1 MYTTLLLWLGCLSVN
16 IQSREFSPYSYDEI
30 VSKFAKWQTEH
41 PNIFHL
47 STARHKYN
55 LFLPANATCGE
66 HFPKCEHHIVII
78 TNHGT
83 WNNDL
88 SRPHV
93 FLSGALHGN
102 EQVGP
107 TTLVELID
115 YLLFEYK
122 NNAKNAWIQYLINN
136 RVIILTPMTNS
147 IGYAQSQ
154 REEQGIHSR
163 IDPNRD
169 FPYHLRQSSECMKSI
184 AARVINEIFREYLI
198 QLAITFHGGMRAIS
212 YEWGAPNH
220 ATPKDYSPDHIAQL
234 QLVSNMQILG
244 GHLNHKGGFYYPIGT
259 LNKVVYAVSGGME
272 DWAYG
277 GSWDKSNV
285 IECEPNTYDP
295 YPKEKT
301 VYNDAMLRA
310 FNFLIEAS
318 DVKIPRNK
326 WGHIKNDWNDI
337 WRTDHDEYDGHVP
350 RNIRISMFVINS
362 AMPYVMIRKYPRV
375 IPWNA
380 VTNRFLDGTAH
391 PKYKQNVKVMNWFVS
406 GAMSLYEYDVLYAMK
421 DADHTEFEWNVLEF
435 EKNAM
440 WRANLDLNSQQ
451 NMISKVFKFSIDVE
465 TKLTV
470 ELMKQMVSKCN
481 AKDNLVKTDEG
492 KVYCPIWLSVRVKVD
507 DQWRDNRDLSNWK
520 VVKTYPEDVPP
531 QSHVVNA
538 RNKERNEWNMTNN
551 KYYVQANEWWYAVKP
566 IRTDIYYVYDDQD
579 DIQTEYADQRHDD
592 GSAEAG
598 GANKSHRS
606 ILYVALVVL
615 CLCIVVCCG
624 RAVMNKLGLQGRNR
638 RRIGTKT
645 YQRVSQIS
653 IV

>member
-1 MYTTLLLWLGCLSVN
+1 MYTTLLLWLGCLYCLNVN

-102 EQVGP
+102 EHVGP

-122 NNAKNAWIQYLINN
+122 NNPSNLWIQYLIHN

-147 IGYAQSQ
+147 VGYAQSK
-154 REEQGIHSR
+154 RAELR
-163 IDPNRD
+163 DDPNRD
-169 FPYHLRQSSECMKSI
+169 FPYHLDESSECMKTI
-184 AARVINEIFREYLI
+184 VARVINEIFREYLI
-198 QLAITFHGGMRAIS
+198 QLAITFHSWTRAIS

-220 ATPKDYSPDHIAQL
+220 PTPHDYSPDHIAQL
-234 QLVSNMQILG
+234 QMASNMQILG
-244 GHLNHKGGFYYPIGT
+244 GHLNQTSDFYYPIGT
-259 LNKVVYAVSGGME
+259 MNEVVYPVSGGME
-272 DWAYG
+272 DWAYA
-277 GSWDKSNV
+277 GSWDKANV
-285 IECEPNTYDP
+285 IECEPTTYDT

-318 DVKIPRNK
+318 DVKIPQSN
-326 WGHIKNDWNDI
+326 WGQIGNDWNDI
-337 WRTDHDEYDGHVP
+337 WRTDDDEYDGHVP

-362 AMPYVMIRKYPRV
+362 AMPYVMMRDYPSVIR
-375 IPWNA
+375 WNA
-380 VTNRFLDGTAH
+380 VTDQFVTGT
-391 PKYKQNVKVMNWFVS
+391 VRVMNWFVS
-406 GAMSLYEYDVLYAMK
+406 GAMSLYEYDVLYAIQ
-421 DADHTEFEWNVLEF
+421 DADHGFDWNVLEM
-435 EKNAM
+435 EKNDM
-440 WRANLDLNSQQ
+440 WRVNLDLNSEEDMR
-451 NMISKVFKFSIDVE
+451 NKVFKFTIDVE
-465 TKLTV
+465 TELTV
-470 ELMKQMVSKCN
+470 ELMRQIVIKCN
-481 AKDNLVKTDEG
+481 A

-507 DQWRDNRDLSNWK
+507 DQWRDNRNLSNWQ
-520 VVKTYPEDVPP
+520 VVKTYPEDVAP

-551 KYYVQANEWWYAVKP
+551 KYYVKANEWWYAVKP